1 MPNQDYPFRY
11 RLKGDKE
18 PYHYDRLIELL
29 RDSLENM
36 LNILVPVQGSE
47 EVKIDGFKLLNDR
60 KTTYQIFPPNDVVS
74 QASISRQDPESS
86 FQDINNASFYEPR
99 IDFLRQQLESL
110 LSVVELEGRGQVVE
124 IDGFRLK
131 DLNDWRSPSACEPVE
146 IFGHL
151 ATRCNCDCVF
161 CYLKGNPPS
170 LALTQPRRT
179 AQEEYEEVKTR
190 IRYFSPEAKRT
201 LFPSLGGIY
210 EPLAHPHCLEALQ
223 ALRGKT
229 SKPFKIATNGERLT
243 PELIA
248 GLASLQPIY
257 LYLSLNSSSPERR
270 RRLMRSQHPQ
280 VAIDAL
286 PLLRDKGIPYAVVIV
301 PWPMDSLTEMLE
313 DLSATVSYAEENEAH
328 LVEINLPGYSR
339 YFSGQELF
347 DLDEVWSATTSRVRK
362 LREEIICP
370 IVTMPSMY
378 EENLYEEQKNLP
390 RVIGVVKNSPAS
402 LCGLKLGDIILEI
415 NGLKIH
421 NRPQARDILSLLQ
434 KGEEGQAC
442 LTIKRGS
449 HELQP
454 AIELKK
460 FSYPYSRFTDNHLGV
475 IFLGTGL
482 RLSYIERLKGIIQSY
497 KASHVLF
504 LSSALVKP
512 TLEQCLAET
521 HLLGDPRFQIDIEI
535 PRNKFFGGNIFMGDL
550 LVVQDFIDYIKEYL
564 ERSKKSPDLIVI
576 PSSPFNLGQWKRD
589 LTGRV
594 YLDIEREVGIPVE
607 LLECET
613 IYD

>member
-1 MPNQDYPFRY
+1 
-11 RLKGDKE
+11 
-18 PYHYDRLIELL
+18 
-29 RDSLENM
+29 
-36 LNILVPVQGSE
+36 
-47 EVKIDGFKLLNDR
+47 
-60 KTTYQIFPPNDVVS
+60 
-74 QASISRQDPESS
+74 
-86 FQDINNASFYEPR
+86 
-99 IDFLRQQLESL
+99 
-110 LSVVELEGRGQVVE
+110 
-124 IDGFRLK
+124 
-131 DLNDWRSPSACEPVE
+131 
-146 IFGHL
+146 
-151 ATRCNCDCVF
+151 
-161 CYLKGNPPS
+161 
-170 LALTQPRRT
+170 
-179 AQEEYEEVKTR
+179 
-190 IRYFSPEAKRT
+190 
-201 LFPSLGGIY
+201 
-210 EPLAHPHCLEALQ
+210 
-223 ALRGKT
+223 
-229 SKPFKIATNGERLT
+229 
-243 PELIA
+243 
-248 GLASLQPIY
+248 
-257 LYLSLNSSSPERR
+257 
-270 RRLMRSQHPQ
+270 
-280 VAIDAL
+280 
-286 PLLRDKGIPYAVVIV
+286 
-301 PWPMDSLTEMLE
+301 
-313 DLSATVSYAEENEAH
+313 
-328 LVEINLPGYSR
+328 
-339 YFSGQELF
+339 
-347 DLDEVWSATTSRVRK
+347 
-362 LREEIICP
+362 
-370 IVTMPSMY
+370 MY